1 VAVLFGIDKFDRL
14 YRSNKRAS
22 GDGSADVRISL
33 RPVSAKKL
41 RVLTHV
47 AVENQT
53 NTTTRIRL
61 GIHNRGEDYYL
72 DELKDVLIAEL
83 CVSRSDILL
92 GDGDSFFVEF
102 TGSHDPDILLVT
114 CLGWEQALK

>member
-1 VAVLFGIDKFDRL
+1 MNVYQFDRL
-14 YRSNKRAS
+14 YRSKKKAS

-53 NTTTRIRL
+53 NTCTQIRI
-61 GIHNRGEDYYL
+61 GIHNRGEDYFL
-72 DELKDVLIAEL
+72 DELRTVLTAEL

-92 GDGDSFFVEF
+92 GEGDSFFALF
-102 TGSHDPDILLVT
+102 SDTHDPDILVMT
-114 CLGWEQALK
+114 CVGWEQPL